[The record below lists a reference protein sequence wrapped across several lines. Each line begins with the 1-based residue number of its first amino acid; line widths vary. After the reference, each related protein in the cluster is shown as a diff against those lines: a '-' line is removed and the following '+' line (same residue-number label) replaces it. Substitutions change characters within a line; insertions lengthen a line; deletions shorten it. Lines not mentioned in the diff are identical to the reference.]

1 MTYKYFNCWKNLKK
15 DNPKSPDYNLSA
27 SYKDENDEY
36 VNVDIG
42 GGWIK
47 EAKNGKY
54 ISFKLKD
61 ANGQYKGFKIVEEDA
76 DEKDVDLAGF

>member
-1 MTYKYFNCWKNLKK
+1 MTYKYFNCWKVSEKK
-15 DNPKSPDYNLSA
+15 NEKGPDYTLTA

-47 EAKNGKY
+47 DSKKGKY

-61 ANGQYKGFKIVEEDA
+61 ANGQYKGFKIVEEEA
-76 DEKDVDLAGF
+76 DEKDVDLADF